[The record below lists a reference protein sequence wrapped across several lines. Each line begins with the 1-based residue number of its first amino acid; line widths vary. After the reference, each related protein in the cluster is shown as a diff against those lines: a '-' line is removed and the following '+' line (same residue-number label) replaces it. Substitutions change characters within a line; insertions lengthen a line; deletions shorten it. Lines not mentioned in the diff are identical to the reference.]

1 MIFTIIITL
10 AIAITL
16 SFVLQKTLK
25 KNNAAKRKILK
36 ELEDKVR
43 KIEESENK
51 LNSIMEHMNEAVVAI
66 HSDFRI
72 AFYNRSFLE
81 IFSPDYPVN
90 EKSFFTDVVR
100 SVPLSELVRNV
111 FFTRK
116 TQKKIMEIATPYV
129 RRTHEVEAV
138 QIPLKNET
146 LVALVFYDLTE
157 IKESEKMKRDFITNA
172 SHQLKTPL
180 TAIQGY
186 AETLIDDPK
195 MDLGIRQ
202 EFLSKI
208 KSKSIE
214 VSDLVVKLLKLSK
227 LESNAE
233 KIQPALLDVVKTI
246 QDLEKKFEG
255 NLKKHQIQLIH
266 EFQSEEISL
275 LTDVALFQL
284 VLDNLLENAIKY
296 SKQGGK
302 VFIKVVEVDGNIQLS
317 IRDEGIGI
325 PKQDQS
331 RIFER
336 FFRSS
341 NAENHAHDG
350 IGIGMALVKSALERM
365 EGSIQ
370 IISDQNEG
378 TEIVLSFPK
387 KVKVGNEG

>member
-1 MIFTIIITL
+1 
-10 AIAITL
+10 
-16 SFVLQKTLK
+16 
-25 KNNAAKRKILK
+25 
-36 ELEDKVR
+36 
-43 KIEESENK
+43 
-51 LNSIMEHMNEAVVAI
+51 MEHMNEAVVAI
-66 HSDFRI
+66 HPDFRI

-129 RRTHEVEAV
+129 RRTHEVQAV

-195 MDLGIRQ
+195 MDLSIRQ
-202 EFLSKI
+202 EFLRKI
-208 KSKSIE
+208 KSKSTE

-233 KIQPALLDVVKTI
+233 KIQPSLLDVVKTI

-255 NLKKHQIQLIH
+255 NLKKHQIQLVH
-266 EFQSEEISL
+266 EFQSDEISL

-284 VLDNLLENAIKY
+284 VIENLLENAIKY

-302 VFIKVVEVDGNIQLS
+302 VFIKVAEIDENIQLN

-341 NAENHAHDG
+341 NAENHSHDG
-350 IGIGMALVKSALERM
+350 IGIGMALVKSALEKM

-370 IISDQNEG
+370 INSDQNEG
-378 TEIVLSFPK
+378 TEMALSFPK